1 VFSRLLSFASI
12 LLVLSTSLLT
22 AAPTPWDAPAGAT
35 PDYSWSNGQNAT
47 GKLNSPLAVPGRFT
61 FTTQTYTATSSNGV
75 PAASSDT
82 FSVHL
87 NASGQKRFS
96 TIEVNVLGDYA
107 LLGPASVNAT
117 GLLKVINNVTA
128 AVINVPLVP
137 SPGMPITQGFGIYT
151 GNAKATLP
159 ADWKDIIVEFTHDLT
174 AVSSEGS
181 TGHIEAKSV
190 IADVT
195 VVPLPAAVLA
205 APAGFAMMFVARR
218 KLFRHR

>member
-1 VFSRLLSFASI
+1 VFSRLLSVASV
-12 LLVLSTSLLT
+12 VLALYASQLT
-22 AAPTPWDAPAGAT
+22 AAPTPWDVPAGNT

-47 GKLNSPLAVPGRFT
+47 GKLSSPVIVPGRFT

-75 PAASSDT
+75 PAAGSDT

-87 NASGQKRFS
+87 NANGQKRFS

-128 AVINVPLVP
+128 AVVNVPLVL
-137 SPGMPITQGFGIYT
+137 SPGMPITQGFGLYT
-151 GNAKATLP
+151 GTAKATLP
-159 ADWKDIIVEFTHDLT
+159 ADWRDVIVEFTHDLT
-174 AVSSEGS
+174 AVSSQGS
-181 TGHIEAKSV
+181 TGHLEAKSV
-190 IADVT
+190 VADVT
-195 VVPLPAAVLA
+195 VVPLPAAVFA
-205 APAGFAMMFVARR
+205 APAGFAVMFVARR